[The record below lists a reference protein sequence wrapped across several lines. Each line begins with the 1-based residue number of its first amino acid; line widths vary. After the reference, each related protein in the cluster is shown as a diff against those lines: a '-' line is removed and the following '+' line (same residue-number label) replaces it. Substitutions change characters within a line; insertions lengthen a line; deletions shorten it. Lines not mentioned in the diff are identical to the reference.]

1 MLSRPAGT
9 DSGQTL
15 ASELAYIDP
24 VFLRILQNG
33 CGAII
38 LAQKTGSFASL
49 RIPDGPEK
57 LSLPH
62 KNLPVSELI
71 TFTSPPQRKSTVY
84 PDPAD
89 YLSELPPIVETL
101 KIAEMVVPP
110 SIVVKNLGRAIL
122 MDSEMK
128 SIVMV
133 HSPAHRGKGDRHP
146 LWLATVW
153 SILERVREAKALWR
167 AAVDPLHE
175 RLGKSTSSE
184 AAAENIKASLVAL
197 KMLPWDGEVKGFRAG
212 DHEDHLL
219 ELLAAEV
226 GISDGS
232 SSCIQTT
239 YFVLALAQAYE
250 NPTEYRNSRQFQ
262 WLRRLGMTF
271 ATKDRV
277 RLGTIAN
284 EGKNH

>member
-1 MLSRPAGT
+1 M
-9 DSGQTL
+9 SGL
-15 ASELAYIDP
+15 P
-24 VFLRILQNG
+24 
-33 CGAII
+33 
-38 LAQKTGSFASL
+38 ASL

-71 TFTSPPQRKSTVY
+71 AFTLPPQRKSTVY

-89 YLSELPPIVETL
+89 YLSELPPTVETF
-101 KIAEMVVPP
+101 KITEMVVPP

-122 MDSEMK
+122 MDS
-128 SIVMV
+128 
-133 HSPAHRGKGDRHP
+133 DRYP

-153 SILERVREAKALWR
+153 SILERVREAKALWC

-175 RLGKSTSSE
+175 RLEKSTTSE
-184 AAAENIKASLVAL
+184 AAAENIKASLAAL

-212 DHEDHLL
+212 GSVENLTHWFTKDWLNTDHEDHLL
-219 ELLAAEV
+219 ELLAAEL

-232 SSCIQTT
+232 TSCIQTT

-250 NPTEYRNSRQFQ
+250 NPTEYRNSR
-262 WLRRLGMTF
+262 
-271 ATKDRV
+271 
-277 RLGTIAN
+277 
-284 EGKNH
+284 